1 MLIALGTPGAHANP
15 DVWVKAAMTYR
26 FEDGKIV
33 GIVFNWRF
41 DEYFSSRSI
50 KTYDGDRSSAF
61 EAPEVGRLRGEA
73 FDPLEEFNYYAHIW
87 VAGEKRK
94 NLKIDDFAASIDGNI
109 LVYRFAVA
117 LAPPADPAAGDI
129 VVSLY
134 DREIVVDF
142 RFIKKNFLL
151 VDGTMGPGCK
161 FQIKRGRGAQSG
173 HPQPVT
179 LKCGG
184 ST

>member
-1 MLIALGTPGAHANP
+1 M
-15 DVWVKAAMTYR
+15 
-26 FEDGKIV
+26 
-33 GIVFNWRF
+33 
-41 DEYFSSRSI
+41 SSNRVQRD
-50 KTYDGDRSSAF
+50 K
-61 EAPEVGRLRGEA
+61 P
-73 FDPLEEFNYYAHIW
+73 YAHIW

-142 RFIKKNFLL
+142 RFIKKNKAYPF
-151 VDGTMGPGCK
+151 
-161 FQIKRGRGAQSG
+161 ASG
-173 HPQPVT
+173 HT
-179 LKCGG
+179 RC
-184 ST
+184 